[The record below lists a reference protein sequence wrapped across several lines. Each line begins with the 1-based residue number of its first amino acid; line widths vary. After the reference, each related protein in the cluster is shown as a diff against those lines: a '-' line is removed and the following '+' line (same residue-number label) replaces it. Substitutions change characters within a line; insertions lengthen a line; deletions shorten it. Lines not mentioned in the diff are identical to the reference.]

1 MTGRPASGS
10 GNGLVVSAFRRH
22 WRVHLDDGQ
31 ALDCVQKG
39 RSLQIAC
46 GDRVEA
52 RVEHDGGV
60 IERVMDRTSLFYRS
74 DAAHEKLIA
83 ANVDQV
89 LGVVAPDVAIDEYLL
104 NRCIVAAE
112 TQACR
117 FVIVATKADLPGFDA
132 LGPRF
137 APYTALG
144 YPVVQVSALHDVAPL
159 LPWLHGR
166 HSVLVGQSGMG
177 KSTLVNALVPDAAAR
192 TGDVS
197 EALGAGRHTTTSS
210 ALYRLPALDDAWIV
224 DAPGVKSFALGHATP
239 HAIEE
244 AFVEFRPYLGH
255 CRFRD
260 CRHGA
265 EPGCALVAA
274 VEDGAVSPQR
284 FELLRE
290 MVAESLHG

>member
-1 MTGRPASGS
+1 MTGRPAAGS
-10 GNGLVVSAFRRH
+10 GNGLVVAAFRRH

-52 RVEHDGGV
+52 RVERDGGV
-60 IERVMDRTSLFYRS
+60 IERVMDRSSLFFRS

-89 LGVVAPDVAIDEYLL
+89 LGVIAPDVAIDEYLL

-144 YPVVQVSALHDVAPL
+144 YPVVAVSALHDVAPL
-159 LPWLHGR
+159 RTWLHGR
-166 HSVLVGQSGMG
+166 HSVLVGQSG
-177 KSTLVNALVPDAAAR
+177 
-192 TGDVS
+192 
-197 EALGAGRHTTTSS
+197 
-210 ALYRLPALDDAWIV
+210 
-224 DAPGVKSFALGHATP
+224 
-239 HAIEE
+239 
-244 AFVEFRPYLGH
+244 
-255 CRFRD
+255 
-260 CRHGA
+260 
-265 EPGCALVAA
+265 
-274 VEDGAVSPQR
+274 
-284 FELLRE
+284 
-290 MVAESLHG
+290 